1 MENRLQL
8 IACLIERDIV
18 RFTPAGIPI
27 VTALLQH
34 CSRQTEA
41 ETERLVELEI
51 PAMAIGKIANEL
63 DKLETGKIQCFTGFL
78 AKKSRNSKSLVFH
91 ITDITSITDQN
102 KLLIQEPQ
110 HGKR

>member
-1 MENRLQL
+1 MENCFQL
-8 IACLIERDIV
+8 VAGIIERDAV
-18 RFTPAGIPI
+18 RFTPAGIPV

-34 CSRQTEA
+34 RSQQTEA
-41 ETERLVELEI
+41 ETKRLVELEI
-51 PAMAIGKIANEL
+51 PAMAIGKIAGEL
-63 DKLETGKIQCFTGFL
+63 DKLETGQIQCFTGFL

-91 ITDITSITDQN
+91 ITDIASITNQN